1 MQVKFVMS
9 INKHV
14 MMSSH
19 VGAKFY
25 FPQATAAGNQRIR
38 IREKTLEFSSTVLS
52 TLAPYH
58 CLLAYCQLNSTRINS
73 TQLNEHLRTQE

>member
-25 FPQATAAGNQRIR
+25 FPQAIAAGNQRIR

-58 CLLAYCQLNSTRINS
+58 CLLAYCQLNST
-73 TQLNEHLRTQE
+73 QLNEHLRTQE